1 MIGGMKLAVDK
12 VDEMLD
18 ELLSDFELV
27 LKNIYMVKF

>member
-1 MIGGMKLAVDK
+1 MKLAVDK